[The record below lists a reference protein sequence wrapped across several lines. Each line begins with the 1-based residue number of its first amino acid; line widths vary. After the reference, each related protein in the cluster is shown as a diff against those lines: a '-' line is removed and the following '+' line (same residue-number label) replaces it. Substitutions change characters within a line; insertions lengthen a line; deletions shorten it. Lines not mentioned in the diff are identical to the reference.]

1 MIFFFAFPIL
11 SGKFGKQSLRFRAA
25 KLSFLVGLRSRVGQ
39 PQVRSFLRSGVPEKI
54 QVRSGLRSG
63 SPRDLDLRPGPD
75 RSIFGPPSFFFKCG
89 AMEEDQERDS
99 SSDEERPIIQDEDME
114 DSATD
119 IPELWIPDRNDEDT
133 KFVRGQ
139 GDAGVPVNTQVRPGL
154 RSGVPEKPQVRSG
167 LRSGGPRDLRP
178 DLRPDR

>member
-1 MIFFFAFPIL
+1 M
-11 SGKFGKQSLRFRAA
+11 S
-25 KLSFLVGLRSRVGQ
+25 GQ
-39 PQVRSFLRSGVPEKI
+39 PQVRSGLRSGVPEKI

-75 RSIFGPPSFFFKCG
+75 RSIFGPASFFFPVG

-99 SSDEERPIIQDEDME
+99 SCDEERPIIQDEDME

-139 GDAGVPVNTQVRPGL
+139 GDAIPTKKYP
-154 RSGVPEKPQVRSG
+154 
-167 LRSGGPRDLRP
+167 
-178 DLRPDR
+178 